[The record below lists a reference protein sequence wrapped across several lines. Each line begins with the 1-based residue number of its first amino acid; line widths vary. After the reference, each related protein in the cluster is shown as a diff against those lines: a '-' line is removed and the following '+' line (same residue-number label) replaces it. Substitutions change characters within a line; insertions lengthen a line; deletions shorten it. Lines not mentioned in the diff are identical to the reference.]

1 MWKKDEVK
9 PQSVPQGTVTP
20 SATPPAPV
28 SAPVAAPA
36 SGVAPAATTAPP
48 VSARAAACVT
58 QGIRIK
64 GEITGKED
72 LFVDG
77 TLEGKLDLG
86 NASVTVGPN
95 GKVKADIS
103 AREVVVRGHVDG
115 KIEGAERVQLW
126 SSGRV
131 TGEVR
136 TERLAIEDGALLRG
150 KVEAGKPQA
159 RSPEDRSK
167 NAASPSNEKAKSNS
181 AVANSQTAVI

>member
-9 PQSVPQGTVTP
+9 PQSVPQATVTP

-28 SAPVAAPA
+28 SAPIAAPA
-36 SGVAPAATTAPP
+36 SGVGPAAPAALP

-64 GEITGKED
+64 GEVTGKED

-103 AREVVVRGHVDG
+103 AREVVVRGQVDG
-115 KIEGAERVQLW
+115 KIEGTERVQLW
-126 SSGRV
+126 STGRV

-159 RSPEDRSK
+159 RSAEDRSK